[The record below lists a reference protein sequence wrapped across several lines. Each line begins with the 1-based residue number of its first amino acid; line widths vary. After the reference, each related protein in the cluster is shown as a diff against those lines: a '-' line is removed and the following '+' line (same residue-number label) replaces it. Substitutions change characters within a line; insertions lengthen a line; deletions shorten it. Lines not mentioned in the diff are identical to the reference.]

1 MGFRF
6 RKSYNLGPLRV
17 NLSKSGVG
25 YSVGTKGFRAT
36 KKTGGGYRTTASIPG
51 TGISYTKDYGHSAK
65 GASNNRSDGKYAAPN
80 NSNTP
85 APSGGS
91 SAPPKSKL
99 TEFLLCLFLG
109 CFGAH
114 RFYMRKFGTAV
125 LYLCTIGCFGIGWLV
140 DVVKLAIGIFANG
153 GTKKEKAISS
163 TCIVCVLLL
172 AACGNGQAKVPDP
185 AQTEPTQIVTEA
197 VETTT
202 LPATEPA
209 TVPSETA
216 PAIAEAVETTVP
228 ETAPAETEVST
239 TEAVI
244 TEPET
249 EPVATEPEEEMV
261 WIPTGGGTKY
271 HSRSSCSNMDNPSLV
286 PLSEAIARGFTACKR
301 CH

>member
-153 GTKKEKAISS
+153 GTKKRKQFLQLVSS
-163 TCIVCVLLL
+163 AFSCWRPVETVRPKSQIQHRQSQHRLSPRPLRPPHSPQLSRPQCRLKPLPPSRRPLKQRCRRPPPPRQRFPPQRPLSPNRKQNRSQRNRKKKWSGSQPAAEQSTTAVLL
-172 AACGNGQAKVPDP
+172 A
-185 AQTEPTQIVTEA
+185 VTW
-197 VETTT
+197 
-202 LPATEPA
+202 
-209 TVPSETA
+209 
-216 PAIAEAVETTVP
+216 
-228 ETAPAETEVST
+228 
-239 TEAVI
+239 I
-244 TEPET
+244 T
-249 EPVATEPEEEMV
+249 
-261 WIPTGGGTKY
+261 
-271 HSRSSCSNMDNPSLV
+271 RL
-286 PLSEAIARGFTACKR
+286 LFL
-301 CH
+301 